1 MTKEKQKIGYA
12 WNEDVY
18 CDRTYTAPDGTKY
31 SLEHLRNQTYSYSYK
46 FRDEVGKRQKG
57 KIDIEVRY
65 DPHCFTHERKDGE
78 TTPTLSF
85 DKFDDGST
93 VDRVFDLER
102 YNNCSQLVQSI
113 QYLSRKNCKESRVI
127 GKALYFKQQNRQKP
141 RFGLYVILKVRN
153 EGGKLVMFVETAHNR
168 NNEPYKLALSDKEET
183 YDIIL
188 GRLIQ
193 SQWPELLVE

>member
-1 MTKEKQKIGYA
+1 MIKEKQKIGYD

-18 CDRTYTAPDGTKY
+18 CDRTYTDPDGTKY
-31 SLEHLRNQTYSYSYK
+31 SLEHLRNQTYSYKYK
-46 FRDEVGKRQKG
+46 FRDEGGKRQKG
-57 KIDIEVRY
+57 SIDIEVRY
-65 DPHCFTHERKDGE
+65 NPHCFTHERKSGE
-78 TTPTLSF
+78 TIPALSF

-102 YNNCSQLVQSI
+102 YTNCEQLVQSI
-113 QYLSRKNCKESRVI
+113 QYLSRKNCKESRII
-127 GKALYFKQQNRQKP
+127 GKALYFKQHNRQRP
-141 RFGLYVILKVRN
+141 RFGLYVIIKIKN

-193 SQWPELLVE
+193 TQWPELLE